1 MMVRGK
7 APAAAAVP
15 LLAGCDGALSTLA
28 PAGPAAS
35 QIARLWWVML
45 GGAGLITVLVLALA
59 WIALRGGPRAT
70 AERPWTIWW
79 GLAFPLAVLA
89 VLVGFAL
96 WIGEGM
102 IARDDGAHRVQ
113 AEAYQWGWS
122 FVQPGPDGPVR
133 TEGVLYVPAGR
144 PFDIVLTSR
153 DVIHSFWVP
162 QLGGKMDAIPG
173 HRNVHRLQADAPGR
187 YEGLCAE
194 FCGLGHAAMRFEV
207 VVYDPAGPPPDL
219 ASLPADPLA
228 ADPAT
233 AEPATAEPTAGGTA
247 P

>member
-1 MMVRGK
+1 MLWGGK
-7 APAAAAVP
+7 ALAAATVP
-15 LLAGCDGALSTLA
+15 LLAGCEGALSTLA

-35 QIARLWWVML
+35 GIALLWWVML
-45 GGAGLITVLVLALA
+45 GGAGLITGLVLALA
-59 WIALRGGPRAT
+59 WIALRRGPRAT
-70 AERPWTIWW
+70 AERPWTIWG

-96 WIGEGM
+96 WTGERM
-102 IARDDGAHRVQ
+102 IARDDGALAVQ
-113 AEAYQWGWS
+113 AEAHQWGWR

-173 HRNVHRLQADAPGR
+173 HPNVHRLQADAPGR
-187 YEGLCAE
+187 HEGLCAE

-207 VVYDPAGPPPDL
+207 VVYDPAGPFPDV
-219 ASLPADPLA
+219 AARPADRP
-228 ADPAT
+228 DETTTDGGPA
-233 AEPATAEPTAGGTA
+233 P
-247 P
+247 

>member
-1 MMVRGK
+1 MLSVGK
-7 APAAAAVP
+7 ALAAASVP

-35 QIARLWWVML
+35 RIALLWWVML
-45 GGAGLITVLVLALA
+45 GGSALITVLVLALA
-59 WIALRGGPRAT
+59 WIALRSAPHAT
-70 AERPWTIWW
+70 AERPWTIWG
-79 GLAFPLAVLA
+79 GLAFPLTVLA
-89 VLVGFAL
+89 VLVAFAL
-96 WIGEGM
+96 WTGERM
-102 IARDDGAHRVQ
+102 IARNDGAFAVQ

-133 TEGVLYVPAGR
+133 TEGVLYVPAGQ

-162 QLGGKMDAIPG
+162 RLGGKMDAIPG

-187 YEGLCAE
+187 HEGLCAE

-207 VVYDPAGPPPDL
+207 VVYDPAGPPPDF
-219 ASLPADPLA
+219 ASRPAGPL
-228 ADPAT
+228 DDT
-233 AEPATAEPTAGGTA
+233 TAGGTA